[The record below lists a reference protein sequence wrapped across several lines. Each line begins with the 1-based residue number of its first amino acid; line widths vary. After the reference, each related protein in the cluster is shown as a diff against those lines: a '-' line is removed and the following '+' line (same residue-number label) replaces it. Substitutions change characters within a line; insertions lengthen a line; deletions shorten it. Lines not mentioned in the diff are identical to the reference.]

1 MVLRLLHPL
10 IQFIFPVSGELGM
23 SIMQTEQRGKAS
35 VTMYRP
41 LNLCM
46 NFAIQHCLY
55 ACTFIAYGKSITW
68 FDHQLG
74 TYAHVG
80 DAYLLWLPV

>member
-68 FDHQLG
+68 FDQLG